1 MSKNP
6 SRTATRRVRG
16 PVVQEPVV
24 QRLGTALSR
33 FARVIEGTGS
43 CATSVHASRADCAAR
58 YRSSPGYLHVL
69 IVPQE
74 LGVTSH
80 PWVYVPSYR
89 ATLANAAYFL
99 HI

>member
-16 PVVQEPVV
+16 PVMRGPVV
-24 QRLGTALSR
+24 RGLGAALPC
-33 FARVIEGTGS
+33 FARVVEGTGP
-43 CATSVHASRADCAAR
+43 CAASVHASRADCAAR

-74 LGVTSH
+74 L
-80 PWVYVPSYR
+80 
-89 ATLANAAYFL
+89 
-99 HI
+99 